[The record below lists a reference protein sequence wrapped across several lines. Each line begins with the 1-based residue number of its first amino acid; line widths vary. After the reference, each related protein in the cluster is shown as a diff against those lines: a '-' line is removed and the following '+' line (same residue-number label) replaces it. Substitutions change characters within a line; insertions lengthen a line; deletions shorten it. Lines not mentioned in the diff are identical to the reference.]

1 MCDRET
7 EHISWSVYN
16 RIDLDEYVEV
26 GGFDGEDTGMVMLHI
41 MQSRPDLIV
50 DDYLDWLS
58 MRRGRSLLAVTGLFD
73 PSDSDRL
80 KEDYLAFVDH
90 VAEHVGYYRI
100 RGSTLEIRGVD
111 E

>member
-1 MCDRET
+1 M
-7 EHISWSVYN
+7 S
-16 RIDLDEYVEV
+16 DLTVWALYGR
-26 GGFDGEDTGMVMLHI
+26 GGSDDIARVIGYEAEDAGMVMLRI
-41 MQSRPDLIV
+41 MQSRPELII

-58 MRRGRSLLAVTGLFD
+58 MRRGRSLLAVTGLFN
-73 PSDSDRL
+73 PTDSDRL

-100 RGSTLEIRGVD
+100 PGSTLDIRRVD